1 MKGEGGNIDPKILI
15 YSQSDPLLFKHNL
28 PSKAFITSN
37 TNAQIHVNNNKK
49 VPFDI
54 PWFMTINNW
63 LDYDIQLHFKRPMY
77 SSLT

>member
-37 TNAQIHVNNNKK
+37 TNVQIHVNNKQKGAFWHNM
-49 VPFDI
+49 V
-54 PWFMTINNW
+54 MTINNW
-63 LDYDIQLHFKRPMY
+63 LDNDIQLHFKRPMD